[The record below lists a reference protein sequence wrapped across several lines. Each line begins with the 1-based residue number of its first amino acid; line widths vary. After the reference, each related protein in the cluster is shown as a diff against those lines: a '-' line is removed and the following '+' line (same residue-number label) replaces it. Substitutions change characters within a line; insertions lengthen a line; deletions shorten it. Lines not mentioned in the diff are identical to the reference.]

1 MSKIKVNS
9 IVNKN
14 ENGPVEFTKGAIINN
29 GSLNISSS
37 LNVVGVMTASQC
49 ILTHANSTG
58 VTTAAFYYGDGSNLT
73 ALPTVSTPK
82 IYAYRL
88 LFSYSETF
96 RT

>member
-14 ENGPVEFTKGAIINN
+14 ETGPVEFTKGAVISS
-29 GSLNISSS
+29 GSLNISSG
-37 LNVVGVMTASQC
+37 LNVTGVMTASQC
-49 ILTHANSTG
+49 ILTHANVTG
-58 VTTAAFYYGDGSNLT
+58 IATAGFYYGDGSNLSS
-73 ALPTVSTPK
+73 LPTASTPK
-82 IYAYRL
+82 IYAFRL